1 MSEPADEAAILIV
14 DDNPANL
21 DLLAQMLRTRGYRT
35 RAVPSGAM
43 AIESARFAP
52 PDLVLLDIKMPGLDG
67 YETCQAFKA
76 DPELREIPVIFI
88 SALDDAWDK
97 VRAFQVGGADYLTK
111 PFYAE
116 EVLVRV
122 RHQVLLQRMKQELIA
137 RARTLE
143 EANLKLLEMD
153 KMKERFTAMLVHDL
167 RSPLTAISTAVSMIE
182 EERQIPIGQVVQ
194 LAKRSLQ
201 NIFDMINDL
210 MEVFRTSGSELRVD
224 LEPARIVSI
233 IQWTCEERQPEAAK
247 KGICLALEMP
257 PSLPEVQADIALVE
271 RMLGNLLGNA
281 IKFTPPGGS
290 VQVTAEEE
298 QGSGVEQSQRW
309 LALRVK
315 DTGRGIP
322 PDKLPFIFDPF
333 MQVMRQ
339 DTGLGFGLGLAIVQR
354 IMAAHKGRVTV
365 QSQEGVGTTFSLL
378 FPLPPET

>member
-1 MSEPADEAAILIV
+1 MQETMQEASILIV

-21 DLLAQMLRTRGYRT
+21 DLLAQILRTRGYRT

-43 AIESARFAP
+43 AIESARLSP
-52 PDLVLLDIKMPGLDG
+52 PDLILLDIKMPGLDG
-67 YETCQAFKA
+67 YETCRILKTDKGLQG
-76 DPELREIPVIFI
+76 IPVIFI

-97 VRAFQVGGADYLTK
+97 VRAFEVGGADYLTK

-122 RHQVLLQRMKQELIA
+122 RHQVLLERMKRELVE

-167 RSPLTAISTAVSMIE
+167 RSPLTSISTAMDMIDE
-182 EERQIPIGQVVQ
+182 GRPIPIGQVVQ

-201 NIFDMINDL
+201 NILDMINDL
-210 MEVFRTSGSELRVD
+210 MEVFRTSGRELC
-224 LEPARIVSI
+224 LELEV
-233 IQWTCEERQPEAAK
+233 IQLAEVTRWTCQDKQPEAARK
-247 KGICLALEMP
+247 RIDLELDLP
-257 PSLPEVQADIALVE
+257 AGLPEVHVDVPLVE
-271 RMLGNLLGNA
+271 RMLNNLLGNA
-281 IKFTPPGGS
+281 IKFTPEGGR
-290 VQVTAEEE
+290 VQVVLEEE
-298 QGSGVEQSQRW
+298 RGTGVEQGRRW

-322 PDKLPFIFDPF
+322 PEKLPFIFDPF

-339 DTGLGFGLGLAIVQR
+339 DTSLGFGLGLAIVQR
-354 IMAAHKGRVTV
+354 VMAAHKGRVSV
-365 QSQEGVGTTFSLL
+365 QSQEGIGSTFSLL
-378 FPLPPET
+378 FPLPPEA